1 MTIAPTLTL
10 SAANDTDVAPEAT
23 IAITGLIGLLARSQA
38 RRIAEAARPANVASA
53 PSSRSVQ
60 P

>member
-1 MTIAPTLTL
+1 MTTAQTLTL
-10 SAANDTDVAPEAT
+10 SAANATDAGSDVT

-38 RRIAEAARPANVASA
+38 RRIAEAASPANAASA
-53 PSSRSVQ
+53 PSSRSAQ